1 MGLLSKN
8 SHHNYGVII
17 DIGSGSVLV
26 AIVASD
32 RSKSHPE
39 IIWSKREYA
48 PLKQIDSISQSAK
61 NVMTSLINAL
71 MLLDSEG
78 RKVFREKTG
87 KNKLPETQI
96 SIAAPWSYTVTKSIS
111 YRHDEP
117 FTITK
122 DLIEELLRTAHKKIE
137 EELEENERA
146 NNLGLE
152 IISRKIISLI
162 ANGYSIKFASNQKA
176 KTLQIIEANAIAQE
190 YLVDAINDVK
200 DKVLPD
206 THISLYSF
214 ILLFYYLMREFSPDV
229 NDYCLVDITYEATE
243 LGVIRNGALNY
254 STHTP
259 FGSFSLARE
268 IAGVLKVPLEE
279 AFGYLK
285 QEDPEA
291 FFSQYTA
298 TQQHEIEEIFN
309 NYQKRLVDLFHE
321 TGDSLAI
328 PKKVYLHGNL
338 FTEPFFKK
346 HVAEAAKKATD
357 GSHAIYTASTELVSR
372 FYSKEER
379 DLLLANEAQDT
390 AMLISAQF
398 FHTKQAEDDNG

>member
-1 MGLLSKN
+1 MGLLSKK
-8 SHHNYGVII
+8 SHQNYGVII

-26 AIVASD
+26 AIIASD
-32 RSKSHPE
+32 KSKSHPE

-48 PLKQIDSISQSAK
+48 PLKQIDSINESAK
-61 NVMTSLINAL
+61 NVMTSLLNAL

-78 RKVFREKTG
+78 RKVLRDKTG
-87 KNKLPETQI
+87 KNRLPETQI
-96 SIAAPWSYTVTKSIS
+96 TIAAPWSYTVTKSIA
-111 YRHDEP
+111 YRHEEP
-117 FTITK
+117 FTVSK
-122 DLIEELLRTAHKKIE
+122 DLIEELLRTAHKKIN

-152 IISRKIISLI
+152 IISRKIIGLI
-162 ANGYSIKFASNQKA
+162 ANGYAIRFANNQKA

-190 YLVDAINDVK
+190 YLVEAIKEVK

-206 THISLYSF
+206 TKVSLYSF
-214 ILLFYYLMREFSPDV
+214 ILLFYYLMREFSPDI

-243 LGVIRNGALNY
+243 LGIIRNGALNY
-254 STHTP
+254 STHAP

-279 AFGYLK
+279 AFSYLK
-285 QEDPEA
+285 QEDPTVH
-291 FFSQYTA
+291 FSGYSA
-298 TQQHEIEEIFN
+298 AQQLEIEEIFS
-309 NYQKRLVDLFHE
+309 NYQKRLVELFHE

-328 PKKVYLHGNL
+328 PKKIFLHGNL

-346 HVAEAAKKATD
+346 HIAEAAKMATD

-372 FYSKEER
+372 FYTKEER
-379 DLLLANEAQDT
+379 DLLVANEAQDT

-398 FHTKQAEDDNG
+398 FHTKQAEADNG